1 MSDCYFI
8 LPGEAGP
15 ASSVHLQLPDGR
27 VRVLAATE
35 AAEAAAERED
45 HAVTLLWAA
54 TLRDAARDHLAAL
67 DSVICTFS
75 AAQVAAEQA
84 LRAAL
89 GDPLTSMQRLVDE
102 RRALLRIARAAWEFS
117 DTLRYSAPHD
127 ATDALDDL
135 LMHAFAGDADEPWQ
149 AAGQAIRAA
158 LAGRHPEYDV
168 PPRRTTYRRGDRATC
183 RRCGQEIRT
192 DGVCWQHIGPAT
204 PRHPAEPEG
213 PEE

>member
-1 MSDCYFI
+1 MTTPTTDPNTDALKTVERLRAEI
-8 LPGEAGP
+8 DRM
-15 ASSVHLQLPDGR
+15 VDHLADAVEQRG
-27 VRVLAATE
+27 
-35 AAEAAAERED
+35 AAEASR
-45 HAVTLLWAA
+45 T
-54 TLRDAARDHLAAL
+54 T
-67 DSVICTFS
+67 
-75 AAQVAAEQA
+75 
-84 LRAAL
+84 
-89 GDPLTSMQRLVDE
+89 
-102 RRALLRIARAAWEFS
+102 LLRIARAAWELS